1 MFKAYVDGVCF
12 YDDRLEENT
21 ITGLSLKLEENK
33 GGSFE
38 FTLYPDNPWYASFE
52 KLVSTVIVKQDGK
65 IIFRGR
71 VLDSEE
77 SFFRERKITCE
88 GEYAFLN
95 DGIFYPLG
103 SEPVEATSDD
113 EEDQAGTRYTP
124 IEIFTQIITDYN
136 SQVPED
142 RRFNV
147 GSISIEA
154 AEEEI
159 DYWNLEF
166 KPSIDAMDDLIEQ
179 CGGHVMFRHDEES
192 GVVYIDWTDDYQLL
206 DQSVEFGRNLL
217 DLTQTIQADELV
229 TAILAHGETDENRNI
244 PTNISHM
251 NIPATETHMQMGV
264 VPEGP
269 DDSRDEQFGPYGI
282 LLVNVPLYQQYGL
295 IIEERSYDG
304 YPADWVDQ
312 LIEDVDGLT
321 GLSNSIEVE
330 AVDLAWLGSGE
341 PFEIGRAVKV
351 TSDRHGIS
359 DEYHITKI
367 DVDLQDP
374 SSSKI
379 TFGKTLKNFVEQI
392 VDADRKPIDGQSIK
406 VTGYQFDYAVSDSGL
421 TPPDDSEFA
430 DTYTPESGKWL
441 WTRVTTKFNDG
452 SSTKCYYPSY
462 QGKDAKT
469 FRIKTD
475 NTVVVRNDRKSDAQS
490 ITFTAE
496 ISGYPDAIPIW
507 YIGSVKVA
515 EGGSYVRSIPYK
527 DAEGFTISLFNGT
540 SLMDTLALTV
550 IDKTGGTLYLGTCD
564 TMTPTVT
571 GTGDALIQGDYFLCS
586 KNFDSYV
593 AGNPY
598 YYINNQWTLVDVN
611 ENMSLDEYSKIMSNC
626 LNDALDINTNIDVN
640 TRFMSWFK
648 NLASKQAFIQYLGAQ
663 CIHIIEHGVIY
674 GGGYNEDGEN
684 KTGTPGFHLSADN
697 GLLRAWGAILNGSFE
712 CSDLNGIV
720 LKTYFGQK
728 GGSYPCS
735 AKSRWNSKSLCDSL
749 SRGARG
755 SCTYDGTSYSYV
767 RTNSSNIYSFSDK
780 AGWDNGSTYAP
791 KFPCKIRLSIFC
803 SGGGLAGDHI
813 KVTCGS
819 TVYEENRSGRT
830 HTYEFD
836 MTGFNNVYVQTLR
849 GNDYTVSYII
859 DAVIVYS
866 NIRTPQ
872 YAFGNWRQA
881 NSKSFVISG
890 IFDSSNSITLAPIT
904 GWLNSIPSGSSGCNY
919 SAESAVTIEGA
930 SYVAANAIV
939 TDQNFIMT
947 TLSGEQF
954 VFQKAIDNSEFSES
968 GWGDIA
974 GTLICQLETRGI
986 SVSSFYPVNESSAI
1000 GTSALW
1006 FLSGFIKTLN
1016 SLNINCNRIVVD
1028 DLPESTDGSG
1038 LPAGTFYR
1046 NGKSVMVSTG

>member
-52 KLVSTVIVKQDGK
+52 KLVSTVVVRQDEK

-88 GEYAFLN
+88 GEYAFFN

-147 GSISIEA
+147 GSISIKA

-179 CGGHVMFRHDEES
+179 CGGHVIFRHDEES

-351 TSDRHGIS
+351 TSDRHGVS

-462 QGKDAKT
+462 QGEDAKT

-475 NTVVVRNDRKSDAQS
+475 NTVVVRNDRLLTSQT
-490 ITFTAE
+490 IVFTAE
-496 ISGYPDAIPIW
+496 VNGYTEALPIW
-507 YIGSVKVA
+507 YVGSEKIG
-515 EGGSYVRSIPYK
+515 EGGTVTRSIPYK
-527 DAEGFTISLFNGT
+527 GAEAFTVSLYNGT
-540 SLMDTLALTV
+540 VLMDTLTLTAV
-550 IDKTGGTLYLGTCD
+550 DKSGGAIYLGICD
-564 TMTPTVT
+564 SAVPTYAEDID
-571 GTGDALIQGDYFLCS
+571 GNHLLLMEGDYFLAVS
-586 KNFDSYV
+586 DFDSYE

-598 YYINNQWTLVDVN
+598 RWNGEAFVSIERGSNVTDHEWAAIINGCLDDAINSNQSVDTKF
-611 ENMSLDEYSKIMSNC
+611 Y
-626 LNDALDINTNIDVN
+626 
-640 TRFMSWFK
+640 SWFK
-648 NLASKQAFIQYLGAQ
+648 TFATKEGFARFLVVYRLLMGS
-663 CIHIIEHGVIY
+663 
-674 GGGYNEDGEN
+674 
-684 KTGTPGFHLSADN
+684 GTPTEGLYFLIADVDENGNKLNIPIFKCLYNGVNLFSIDFSVPQVVIGDYFNKGGLIWDGLKQELSVN
-697 GLLRAWGAILNGSFE
+697 GSGRFSGLLDTVTIKTADESNTNYFYGNINSFDDFVDLVDLAQLTLNKSFPLSGTINGVSIAEITIGNITTVQGKKRFYHHSWSSSWGLNTAYNVGNLPITIK
-712 CSDLNGIV
+712 DANGN
-720 LKTYFGQK
+720 
-728 GGSYPCS
+728 SY
-735 AKSRWNSKSLCDSL
+735 R
-749 SRGARG
+749 
-755 SCTYDGTSYSYV
+755 YV
-767 RTNSSNIYSFSDK
+767 VRK
-780 AGWDNGSTYAP
+780 
-791 KFPCKIRLSIFC
+791 
-803 SGGGLAGDHI
+803 
-813 KVTCGS
+813 
-819 TVYEENRSGRT
+819 
-830 HTYEFD
+830 
-836 MTGFNNVYVQTLR
+836 VYVYAVHVAWNNTSK
-849 GNDYTVSYII
+849 YPPYPPII
-859 DAVIVYS
+859 TDLKRFLSLHDWAVD
-866 NIRTPQ
+866 R
-872 YAFGNWRQA
+872 
-881 NSKSFVISG
+881 
-890 IFDSSNSITLAPIT
+890 DSSGSNDFSEDYDETSCEYCSSSDFQSYGDAKIFPYALSNVGYYDSITERLYIYNLPNAQ
-904 GWLNSIPSGSSGCNY
+904 PSDSNRVWVDS
-919 SAESAVTIEGA
+919 EG
-930 SYVAANAIV
+930 YLRL
-939 TDQNFIMT
+939 T
-947 TLSGEQF
+947 
-954 VFQKAIDNSEFSES
+954 
-968 GWGDIA
+968 
-974 GTLICQLETRGI
+974 
-986 SVSSFYPVNESSAI
+986 
-1000 GTSALW
+1000 
-1006 FLSGFIKTLN
+1006 
-1016 SLNINCNRIVVD
+1016 
-1028 DLPESTDGSG
+1028 
-1038 LPAGTFYR
+1038 
-1046 NGKSVMVSTG
+1046 

>member
-52 KLVSTVIVKQDGK
+52 KLVSTVVVRQDGK

-103 SEPVEATSDD
+103 SEPVETTSDD

-136 SQVPED
+136 SQVPEN

-147 GSISIEA
+147 GSISIKA

-179 CGGHVMFRHDEES
+179 CGGHVIFRHDEES

-229 TAILAHGETDENRNI
+229 TAILAHGDTDENRNI

-295 IIEERSYDG
+295 IIEERSYDA

-351 TSDRHGIS
+351 TSDRHGVS

-406 VTGYQFDYAVSDSGL
+406 VKGYDFDYAVSDSGL
-421 TPPDDSEFA
+421 TPPDDSEFS

-441 WTRVTTKFNDG
+441 WTRVTTSFNDG

-462 QGKDAKT
+462 QGEDAKT
-469 FRIKTD
+469 FRIKAD
-475 NTVVVRNDRKSDAQS
+475 NTVVVRNDRLLTSQT

-496 ISGYPDAIPIW
+496 INGYTEALPIW
-507 YIGSVKVA
+507 YVGSEKIG
-515 EGGSYVRSIPYK
+515 EGGTVTRSIPYK
-527 DAEGFTISLFNGT
+527 GAEAFTVSLYNGT
-540 SLMDTLALTV
+540 VLMDTLTLTAV
-550 IDKTGGTLYLGTCD
+550 DKSGGAMYLGSCD
-564 TMTPTVT
+564 TAVPTYAEDID
-571 GTGDALIQGDYFLCS
+571 GGHLLLMEGDYFLCS
-586 KNFDSYV
+586 KNFDAFV

-598 YYINNQWTLVDVN
+598 VWNGSSFVA
-611 ENMSLDEYSKIMSNC
+611 MSRGDNVTDDEYATIMGNC
-626 LNDALDINTNIDVN
+626 LDDALADDTMENSK
-640 TRFMSWFK
+640 FMSWFRR
-648 NLASKQAFIQYLGAQ
+648 LATKEAFINALVA
-663 CIHIIEHGVIY
+663 
-674 GGGYNEDGEN
+674 NEGFIKQLLVYKLSVGSGDEN
-684 KTGTPGFHLSADN
+684 
-697 GLLRAWGAILNGSFE
+697 
-712 CSDLNGIV
+712 
-720 LKTYFGQK
+720 
-728 GGSYPCS
+728 
-735 AKSRWNSKSLCDSL
+735 
-749 SRGARG
+749 
-755 SCTYDGTSYSYV
+755 
-767 RTNSSNIYSFSDK
+767 
-780 AGWDNGSTYAP
+780 
-791 KFPCKIRLSIFC
+791 
-803 SGGGLAGDHI
+803 
-813 KVTCGS
+813 
-819 TVYEENRSGRT
+819 
-830 HTYEFD
+830 
-836 MTGFNNVYVQTLR
+836 TGFYMRILDGDPPTIIAKFNGNVLWQ
-849 GNDYTVSYII
+849 I
-859 DAVIVYS
+859 DAVSGKMYGNFAEVV
-866 NIRTPQ
+866 Q
-872 YAFGNWRQA
+872 YLPYTFNDSLDASHPAKFDFYLPEGDVVWVKLSVKAQA
-881 NSKSFVISG
+881 YRNYASVNTSSISG
-890 IFDSSNSITLAPIT
+890 RKTSSSVQVTLGGNTYGAN
-904 GWLNSIPSGSSGCNY
+904 GSNGYHVHGLPS
-919 SAESAVTIEGA
+919 
-930 SYVAANAIV
+930 
-939 TDQNFIMT
+939 
-947 TLSGEQF
+947 
-954 VFQKAIDNSEFSES
+954 
-968 GWGDIA
+968 
-974 GTLICQLETRGI
+974 
-986 SVSSFYPVNESSAI
+986 
-1000 GTSALW
+1000 
-1006 FLSGFIKTLN
+1006 TLN
-1016 SLNINCNRIVVD
+1016 SHKHDVD
-1028 DLPESTDGSG
+1028 ITHSHSLTLGISESTTASSISAIIYNSEGIFVGSVTVGDGCSETKIPVTSSG
-1038 LPAGTFYR
+1038 WYTIQFTSAT
-1046 NGKSVMVSTG
+1046 NGRIQAQIVAKMRIDTNDED

>member
-52 KLVSTVIVKQDGK
+52 KLVSTVVVRQDGK

-88 GEYAFLN
+88 GEYAFFN

-179 CGGHVMFRHDEES
+179 CGGHVIFRHDEES

-229 TAILAHGETDENRNI
+229 TAILAHGDTDENRNI

-251 NIPATETHMQMGV
+251 IIPATETHMQMGV

-295 IIEERSYDG
+295 IIEERLYDG

-351 TSDRHGIS
+351 TSDRHGVS

-406 VTGYQFDYAVSDSGL
+406 VKGYDFDYAVSDSGL
-421 TPPDDSEFA
+421 TPPDDSEFS

-441 WTRVTTKFNDG
+441 WTRVTTSFNDG

-462 QGKDAKT
+462 QGEDAKT
-469 FRIKTD
+469 FRIKAD
-475 NTVVVRNDRKSDAQS
+475 NTVVVRNDRLLTSQT
-490 ITFTAE
+490 IVFTAE
-496 ISGYPDAIPIW
+496 INGYTEALPIW
-507 YIGSVKVA
+507 YVGSEKIG
-515 EGGSYVRSIPYK
+515 EGGTVTRSIPYK
-527 DAEGFTISLFNGT
+527 GAEAFTVSLYNGT
-540 SLMDTLALTV
+540 VLMDTLTLTAV
-550 IDKTGGTLYLGTCD
+550 DKSGGAIYLGTCD
-564 TMTPTVT
+564 SAVPTY
-571 GTGDALIQGDYFLCS
+571 ALDIDGNQLLLMKGDYFLCIKS
-586 KNFDSYV
+586 FGEYIGGSPYV
-593 AGNPY
+593 YDGS
-598 YYINNQWTLVDVN
+598 QFVTVK
-611 ENMSLDEYSKIMSNC
+611 LDEMTPTEYGEIMSVC
-626 LNDALDINTNIDVN
+626 LDDALDSDIAENSKYQ
-640 TRFMSWFK
+640 SWFK
-648 NLASKQAFIQYLGAQ
+648 RLAAKEAFVRYLIVNNLHVAKGDFEFNVRTIDDEGNELENFIWEIKYAGNVILSIDVTSGTIISNASNFKILPDGS
-663 CIHIIEHGVIY
+663 IEAKNGKFEGDIT
-674 GGGYNEDGEN
+674 GS
-684 KTGTPGFHLSADN
+684 TGTFSGQIDCPSFSSLPRDDN
-697 GLLRAWGAILNGSFE
+697 EI
-712 CSDLNGIV
+712 IV
-720 LKTYFGQK
+720 NCP
-728 GGSYPCS
+728 S
-735 AKSRWNSKSLCDSL
+735 
-749 SRGARG
+749 GARG
-755 SCTYDGTSYSYV
+755 QSDALYDAFRSKLTREKYYKCTHSLNSSIAYVKWYINDTGHEYFEFYDSTRKTELGKVYSHTEWWQTSYES
-767 RTNSSNIYSFSDK
+767 TWASSSFTVTVKYGEGDVFILK
-780 AGWDNGSTYAP
+780 DLPTERNG
-791 KFPCKIRLSIFC
+791 L
-803 SGGGLAGDHI
+803 
-813 KVTCGS
+813 KVGQ
-819 TVYEENRSGRT
+819 V
-830 HTYEFD
+830 
-836 MTGFNNVYVQTLR
+836 
-849 GNDYTVSYII
+849 
-859 DAVIVYS
+859 
-866 NIRTPQ
+866 
-872 YAFGNWRQA
+872 WR
-881 NSKSFVISG
+881 
-890 IFDSSNSITLAPIT
+890 D
-904 GWLNSIPSGSSGCNY
+904 
-919 SAESAVTIEGA
+919 GA
-930 SYVAANAIV
+930 QLMIV
-939 TDQNFIMT
+939 T
-947 TLSGEQF
+947 
-954 VFQKAIDNSEFSES
+954 
-968 GWGDIA
+968 
-974 GTLICQLETRGI
+974 
-986 SVSSFYPVNESSAI
+986 
-1000 GTSALW
+1000 
-1006 FLSGFIKTLN
+1006 
-1016 SLNINCNRIVVD
+1016 
-1028 DLPESTDGSG
+1028 
-1038 LPAGTFYR
+1038 
-1046 NGKSVMVSTG
+1046 